1 MNKGTKKVVYRILE
15 SDELARK
22 DDWYL
27 IQQVLVEMLPCNQGT
42 AFGQVLQGMKYK
54 GISFE
59 SITRHRRKFLEKN
72 PELKDVKTE
81 EARDKSREDYIL
93 EFGRK
98 KTW

>member
-42 AFGQVLQGMKYK
+42 AFGQVIQGMKYK

-59 SITRHRRKFLEKN
+59 SITRHRRKFLEKY
-72 PELKDVKTE
+72 PYFKDAKTE
-81 EARDKSREDYIL
+81 AVRTEEREDYIL